1 MPFTSFC
8 HYQPILLFFSSVFVD
23 VCCLAL
29 AISIH
34 SRLVLAFSLSLSH
47 VSLSQ
52 AHLLSMSACLSLCV
66 CLHVFRICRRISR
79 LFSYTLCGVRY
90 ALFVCFL
97 SAIVAPSIYWA
108 IFLSV
113 CAMKTI
119 WNALSRFVRANI
131 LWRPYLIC
139 VSLYWFFFLSSTSS
153 SSSSAFLFFLWNSL
167 RIDNLSMRYFIVHF
181 VGMREPCS
189 KSKSVWHSE
198 FVYAMNE
205 PSSEKRRK
213 NIPMKHV
220 CFRWCG
226 CLSALQSL
234 APLDSCAVGGILQN
248 ELRYLASQTFTFFQ
262 IDKKRPN
269 AWMVGWFRNG
279 IFAMRKYA
287 NRMSSFVKV
296 FVVQVLAHV
305 CALTLSSLLSP
316 LCWP

>member
-1 MPFTSFC
+1 MCVVLRLPFQFIHVSF
-8 HYQPILLFFSSVFVD
+8 L
-23 VCCLAL
+23 
-29 AISIH
+29 
-34 SRLVLAFSLSLSH
+34 LSLSH

-52 AHLLSMSACLSLCV
+52 AHLHAMSACLSLCV
-66 CLHVFRICRRISR
+66 CLHVFRICRRIPR

-167 RIDNLSMRYFIVHF
+167 RIDNLSMRYLLFTLWVCVNHVPNLKVFGILNLC
-181 VGMREPCS
+181 MR
-189 KSKSVWHSE
+189 W
-198 FVYAMNE
+198 MNHHQKNG
-205 PSSEKRRK
+205 EKTSPW
-213 NIPMKHV
+213 NMCV
-220 CFRWCG
+220 LDVCG

>member
-1 MPFTSFC
+1 MCVVLRLPFQFIHVSF
-8 HYQPILLFFSSVFVD
+8 L
-23 VCCLAL
+23 
-29 AISIH
+29 
-34 SRLVLAFSLSLSH
+34 LSLSH

-153 SSSSAFLFFLWNSL
+153 SSSSAFLFFCEIRCELTTSQCDTYCSL
-167 RIDNLSMRYFIVHF
+167 C
-181 VGMREPCS
+181 G
-189 KSKSVWHSE
+189 
-198 FVYAMNE
+198 YAWTM
-205 PSSEKRRK
+205 
-213 NIPMKHV
+213 
-220 CFRWCG
+220 
-226 CLSALQSL
+226 
-234 APLDSCAVGGILQN
+234 
-248 ELRYLASQTFTFFQ
+248 FQ
-262 IDKKRPN
+262 I
-269 AWMVGWFRNG
+269 
-279 IFAMRKYA
+279 
-287 NRMSSFVKV
+287 
-296 FVVQVLAHV
+296 
-305 CALTLSSLLSP
+305 
-316 LCWP
+316 